1 MFEKIVQEVSITNQ
15 QIRLTKYNYNPF
27 TNNLPKEGDWI
38 YYLYQR
44 TDNENV
50 LREFDHSFENVV
62 DDENVWFLAAG
73 PGGEGGMSEDKAKGG
88 GGGGGP
94 GELVLKNISNKVYNG
109 ISCSIGY
116 LCNSIHTLSDKNFTK
131 ITNTLNPSSELEV
144 TVYGGFKGKNTSK
157 SSGGRG
163 GNGGGLC
170 VGKTDKITFNTV
182 NKNTPKNAEYRFGSG
197 CGGGGTNS
205 SSGYGFYGNTVTT
218 LEIKDNTYR
227 YKNMAND
234 DSKEYDSRGKDGKGC
249 IVDFGK
255 TLNQKQC
262 DNTGTATILQGG
274 AGGDIASAGSNGPP
288 GFIMVFH
295 KTTKPLTQ
303 LLGGNIQKK

>member
-1 MFEKIVQEVSITNQ
+1 MFEKIVQEVSITSQ

-27 TNNLPKEGDWI
+27 TYILPKEGDWI

-44 TDNENV
+44 IDNANV

-62 DDENVWFLAAG
+62 DDENVWILAAG

-109 ISCSIGY
+109 ISCSIGC
-116 LCNSIHTLSDKNFTK
+116 LCNSIDTLSDNNFTI
-131 ITNTLNPSSELEV
+131 ITNTLNPSSKLEV
-144 TVYGGFKGKNTSK
+144 TVYGGFKGKNTSS

-182 NKNTPKNAEYRFGSG
+182 NKFTPKNAEYRFGSG
-197 CGGGGTNS
+197 CGGGGQGRN
-205 SSGYGFYGNTVTT
+205 GFGFYGNTVTA
-218 LEIKDNTYR
+218 LEIKDNTYS
-227 YKNMAND
+227 YKNMRND
-234 DSKEYDSRGKDGKGC
+234 DSREYDSRGKDGKGC
-249 IVDFGK
+249 IVDFSK

-262 DNTGTATILQGG
+262 DNTGTVRDFFRGGNGGG

-288 GFIMVFH
+288 GFIMIFH
-295 KTTKPLTQ
+295 KTTTPLT
-303 LLGGNIQKK
+303 